1 MDQAE
6 RFGGRNLGWLARTRH
21 RLSRAGWLRE
31 TQERADGRCAESRDT
46 ENRSQYHGGQFLFV
60 NAGNEKTD
68 SAAERP
74 KKRLIVRPATCIST
88 SCEEHGRRQ
97 DAPIDDH
104 DFRCGQAR
112 DDLGD
117 GMATPLLDRH
127 QALAAPHTEHREM
140 VTELGWYRGLGTPI
154 KMSRTPGGTRS

>member
-74 KKRLIVRPATCIST
+74 KKRLIVRLKPRAKRLQLR
-88 SCEEHGRRQ
+88 RRQ
-97 DAPIDDH
+97 EGLRQSPLVGPH
-104 DFRCGQAR
+104 PLRLGQGHPVLVQVLAR
-112 DDLGD
+112 E
-117 GMATPLLDRH
+117 R
-127 QALAAPHTEHREM
+127 QALQPRWPRRPCSLVRLNSTLEKPSFNF
-140 VTELGWYRGLGTPI
+140 LKWL
-154 KMSRTPGGTRS
+154 TR